1 LVYHLFIGIFTQG
14 VPSSN
19 QMVQTFFVAIF
30 SGVIA
35 TTLFF
40 YATHTVKHN
49 QTQLAAV
56 EATQSMEIVFTLAG
70 EMLLLGL
77 VLPALTSL
85 IGIVIITLGIVVY
98 CFLNSKIKENTLKK
112 YNTII
117 KFVLLTTC

>member
-1 LVYHLFIGIFTQG
+1 
-14 VPSSN
+14 
-19 QMVQTFFVAIF
+19 M
-30 SGVIA
+30 
-35 TTLFF
+35 
-40 YATHTVKHN
+40 KHN

>member
-1 LVYHLFIGIFTQG
+1 
-14 VPSSN
+14 
-19 QMVQTFFVAIF
+19 M
-30 SGVIA
+30 
-35 TTLFF
+35 
-40 YATHTVKHN
+40 KHN

-98 CFLNSKIKENTLKK
+98 CFLNSKIKESTLKK
-112 YNTII
+112 
-117 KFVLLTTC
+117 V

>member
-1 LVYHLFIGIFTQG
+1 
-14 VPSSN
+14 
-19 QMVQTFFVAIF
+19 M
-30 SGVIA
+30 
-35 TTLFF
+35 
-40 YATHTVKHN
+40 KHN

-98 CFLNSKIKENTLKK
+98 CFLNSKIKENTLKS
-112 YNTII
+112 II
-117 KFVLLTTC
+117 L

>member
-1 LVYHLFIGIFTQG
+1 
-14 VPSSN
+14 
-19 QMVQTFFVAIF
+19 M
-30 SGVIA
+30 
-35 TTLFF
+35 
-40 YATHTVKHN
+40 KHN

-85 IGIVIITLGIVVY
+85 IGIIIITLGIVVY

-112 YNTII
+112 
-117 KFVLLTTC
+117 V

>member
-1 LVYHLFIGIFTQG
+1 
-14 VPSSN
+14 
-19 QMVQTFFVAIF
+19 M
-30 SGVIA
+30 
-35 TTLFF
+35 
-40 YATHTVKHN
+40 KHN

-112 YNTII
+112 
-117 KFVLLTTC
+117 V

>member
-1 LVYHLFIGIFTQG
+1 
-14 VPSSN
+14 
-19 QMVQTFFVAIF
+19 
-30 SGVIA
+30 
-35 TTLFF
+35 
-40 YATHTVKHN
+40 VKHN